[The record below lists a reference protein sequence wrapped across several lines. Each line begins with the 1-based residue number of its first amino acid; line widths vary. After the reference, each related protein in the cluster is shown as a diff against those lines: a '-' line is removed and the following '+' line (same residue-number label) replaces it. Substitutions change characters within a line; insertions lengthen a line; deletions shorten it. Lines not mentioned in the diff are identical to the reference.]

1 MAGGGRA
8 GPQGEEKLLSLGHQG
23 RQASHGCC
31 EEGGLQSSGFC
42 WACPVNG
49 VAQCE
54 VDGAGVDEPLEEMM
68 RIRIRMILSH
78 H

>member
-1 MAGGGRA
+1 MASR
-8 GPQGEEKLLSLGHQG
+8 EEKPLSLRQQG
-23 RQASHGCC
+23 RQVSHGCC
-31 EEGGLQSSGFC
+31 EEGGLQSDGFY

-54 VDGAGVDEPLEEMM
+54 VDGAGVGGQLEEMM
-68 RIRIRMILSH
+68 GIRIRMILSH